1 MEISHFEHFNNLFFA
16 YYVFI
21 VFLCYH
27 FGMDNADAMLRK
39 AGLMS
44 AHVALFNR
52 MNALRQMLFL
62 AEVLDE
68 RQASAALVR
77 ANTITTIG
85 PSTSEENKV
94 TSARGRTAD
103 AETCYSTLADLKGHP
118 AEVYAVTTPE
128 LKALN
133 AAAIEALKAS
143 DELAAFAATLGK
155 LDGDTA
161 ETSKRS
167 RQQAE
172 AAPQAS

>member
-1 MEISHFEHFNNLFFA
+1 ME
-16 YYVFI
+16 
-21 VFLCYH
+21 
-27 FGMDNADAMLRK
+27 NADAILRK

-77 ANTITTIG
+77 AGSITTIG
-85 PSTSEENKV
+85 QTTVEDATV
-94 TSARGRTAD
+94 TSHKGRTAD
-103 AETCYSTLADLKGHP
+103 APTCYSTLAELKGHM

-143 DELAAFAATLGK
+143 DDLAAFAATLTK
-155 LDGDTA
+155 LDGDA
-161 ETSKRS
+161 GESARRS
-167 RQQAE
+167 RS
-172 AAPQAS
+172 AAPTPTEAPSQAS

>member
-1 MEISHFEHFNNLFFA
+1 
-16 YYVFI
+16 
-21 VFLCYH
+21 
-27 FGMDNADAMLRK
+27 MDNADAMLRK

-77 ANTITTIG
+77 AGTITTIG
-85 PSTSEENKV
+85 PATAEEPSV
-94 TSARGRTAD
+94 TSSRGRTAD
-103 AETCYSTLADLKGHP
+103 APTCYSTLADLKGHA

-143 DELAAFAATLGK
+143 DELAAFAQTLTK
-155 LDGDTA
+155 LDGDTGESSRRSRTATPA
-161 ETSKRS
+161 ET
-167 RQQAE
+167 
-172 AAPQAS
+172 APSAS